1 MAGQHWL
8 KSFLERHPE
17 LSVRQAEGLSIARA
31 QGLNRD
37 EVNKMFELLLKVLTE
52 NDLIDKPDRIYN
64 TDETGVQMNNNPGKV
79 IATKGAKVVNSITS
93 SEKGE
98 TMSII
103 ACCNAVGHYVPPVV
117 IIKGVNKRP
126 EFQEG
131 LPPGANVY
139 MNKKSAY
146 VNSELFQKWLKE
158 QFVPI
163 KPQGK
168 VLLILDGH
176 SSHTTAIDLLELA
189 QENDI
194 ILFCLPSHT
203 TQALQPLDR
212 SFFKPFKTYFAS
224 ETKNWMFSHKERKI
238 NRYIAG
244 KLIGNAWTRAA
255 TSSNAV
261 NGFRA
266 CGIFP
271 YNPSAIP
278 DSYFAISDNSFQN
291 LDEGNLAQDQ
301 PVARELDANAD
312 VTSYY
317 VEPQPGPTSST
328 VNSEREPDFG
338 FLLYEDLAADAII
351 IPMEGNASPSILSP
365 NHNVETV
372 EVITPGEYYLKECS
386 PVPKIQN
393 LDEGNLAQDQPVA
406 KELDAN
412 ADVNSYYVE
421 PQPGPSSS
429 TINREPETVEVIT
442 PSKYLNECSPIPKI
456 PVPLY
461 KRGKQGAAVL
471 NSEEHIN
478 SKKAKLKGKAKKQTP
493 DKPRKNNQ
501 KSVPK
506 KKRPRFSSESEQ
518 EFDESDSDQTE
529 SDKENTQCRE
539 CFDDY
544 ASTKSTA
551 DWIQCLMCKLWLHED
566 CTLYGDYCNR
576 CGHKKKKLAALKANL
591 AKVNSKNK

>member
-1 MAGQHWL
+1 MPRKYKKKIGAPVRAAWSEEALCKAFGEMDKGQVGVNEISRRYGNPSRTLRRRYAKKSCEKLTLGKHPTLDFDNEKRLVAHIQKLAKAGFPTTRQDVRRLAFEFAEKLGLENSFNKETRMAGQHWL
-8 KSFLERHPE
+8 KSFFERHLE
-17 LSVRQAEGLSIARA
+17 LSIRQAE
-31 QGLNRD
+31 
-37 EVNKMFELLLKVLTE
+37 
-52 NDLIDKPDRIYN
+52 
-64 TDETGVQMNNNPGKV
+64 
-79 IATKGAKVVNSITS
+79 
-93 SEKGE
+93 
-98 TMSII
+98 
-103 ACCNAVGHYVPPVV
+103 
-117 IIKGVNKRP
+117 
-126 EFQEG
+126 
-131 LPPGANVY
+131 
-139 MNKKSAY
+139 
-146 VNSELFQKWLKE
+146 
-158 QFVPI
+158 
-163 KPQGK
+163 
-168 VLLILDGH
+168 
-176 SSHTTAIDLLELA
+176 
-189 QENDI
+189 
-194 ILFCLPSHT
+194 
-203 TQALQPLDR
+203 
-212 SFFKPFKTYFAS
+212 
-224 ETKNWMFSHKERKI
+224 ETKNWMLSHKDRKI

-244 KLIGNAWTRAA
+244 KLIGNAWARAA

-291 LDEGNLAQDQ
+291 LDEENLAQDQ

-317 VEPQPGPTSST
+317 VEPQPGPSSST

-351 IPMEGNASPSILSP
+351 IPLEGNVSPSILSQ

-386 PVPKIQN
+386 PVVKIQN

-461 KRGKQGAAVL
+461 KRGKQGA
-471 NSEEHIN
+471 
-478 SKKAKLKGKAKKQTP
+478 P
-493 DKPRKNNQ
+493 
-501 KSVPK
+501 
-506 KKRPRFSSESEQ
+506 F
-518 EFDESDSDQTE
+518 
-529 SDKENTQCRE
+529 
-539 CFDDY
+539 
-544 ASTKSTA
+544 
-551 DWIQCLMCKLWLHED
+551 
-566 CTLYGDYCNR
+566 
-576 CGHKKKKLAALKANL
+576 
-591 AKVNSKNK
+591 

>member
-1 MAGQHWL
+1 MARTFVFEDKMPRKYKRKIGAPVRAAWSEEALCKAFREMDKGQIGVNEISRRYGIPSRTLRRRYAKKNSEKLTLGKHPTLDFDNEKRLVAHIQKLEKAGFPTTRQDVRRLAFEFAEKLGLENSFNKETRMAGQHWL

-17 LSVRQAEGLSIARA
+17 LSIRQAEGLSIARA

-103 ACCNAVGHYVPPVV
+103 ACCNAVGNYVPPVV

-176 SSHTTAIDLLELA
+176 SSHTTAIDLLELS

-224 ETKNWMFSHKERKI
+224 ETKNWMLSHKDRKI

-244 KLIGNAWTRAA
+244 KLIGNAWARAA

-312 VTSYY
+312 VNSYY
-317 VEPQPGPTSST
+317 VEPQPGPSSST
-328 VNSEREPDFG
+328 INREREPDFG

-351 IPMEGNASPSILSP
+351 IPLEGNVSPSILSQ

-372 EVITPGEYYLKECS
+372 EVITP
-386 PVPKIQN
+386 
-393 LDEGNLAQDQPVA
+393 
-406 KELDAN
+406 
-412 ADVNSYYVE
+412 
-421 PQPGPSSS
+421 
-429 TINREPETVEVIT
+429 
-442 PSKYLNECSPIPKI
+442 
-456 PVPLY
+456 
-461 KRGKQGAAVL
+461 
-471 NSEEHIN
+471 
-478 SKKAKLKGKAKKQTP
+478 
-493 DKPRKNNQ
+493 
-501 KSVPK
+501 
-506 KKRPRFSSESEQ
+506 
-518 EFDESDSDQTE
+518 
-529 SDKENTQCRE
+529 
-539 CFDDY
+539 
-544 ASTKSTA
+544 
-551 DWIQCLMCKLWLHED
+551 
-566 CTLYGDYCNR
+566 
-576 CGHKKKKLAALKANL
+576 
-591 AKVNSKNK
+591 

>member
-1 MAGQHWL
+1 MPRKYRRKIGTPVRAAWSEEALCKAFGEMDKGQVGVNEISRRYGIPSRTLRRRYAKKSCEKLTLGKHPTLDFDNEKRLVAHIQKLAKAGFPTTRQDVRRLAFEFAEKLGLENSFNKETRMAGQHWL

-17 LSVRQAEGLSIARA
+17 LSSRQAE
-31 QGLNRD
+31 
-37 EVNKMFELLLKVLTE
+37 
-52 NDLIDKPDRIYN
+52 
-64 TDETGVQMNNNPGKV
+64 
-79 IATKGAKVVNSITS
+79 
-93 SEKGE
+93 
-98 TMSII
+98 
-103 ACCNAVGHYVPPVV
+103 
-117 IIKGVNKRP
+117 
-126 EFQEG
+126 
-131 LPPGANVY
+131 
-139 MNKKSAY
+139 
-146 VNSELFQKWLKE
+146 
-158 QFVPI
+158 
-163 KPQGK
+163 
-168 VLLILDGH
+168 
-176 SSHTTAIDLLELA
+176 
-189 QENDI
+189 
-194 ILFCLPSHT
+194 
-203 TQALQPLDR
+203 
-212 SFFKPFKTYFAS
+212 
-224 ETKNWMFSHKERKI
+224 ETKNWMLSHKDRKI
-238 NRYIAG
+238 NRYVAG
-244 KLIGNAWTRAA
+244 KLIGNAWARAA

-291 LDEGNLAQDQ
+291 LDEENLAQGQ

-317 VEPQPGPTSST
+317 VEPQPGPSSST

-338 FLLYEDLAADAII
+338 FLLYEDLAADAFI
-351 IPMEGNASPSILSP
+351 IPLEGNVSPSILSQ
-365 NHNVETV
+365 NHIVETV
-372 EVITPGEYYLKECS
+372 EVITP
-386 PVPKIQN
+386 
-393 LDEGNLAQDQPVA
+393 
-406 KELDAN
+406 
-412 ADVNSYYVE
+412 
-421 PQPGPSSS
+421 
-429 TINREPETVEVIT
+429 EVIT

-461 KRGKQGAAVL
+461 KRGKQGAAFL

-478 SKKAKLKGKAKKQTP
+478 SKKAKLKGKAKKHTP

-518 EFDESDSDQTE
+518 EFDESDSDQTK
-529 SDKENTQCRE
+529 SDKVNTQCRE

-566 CTLYGDYCNR
+566 CTVYGGYCNR
-576 CGHKKKKLAALKANL
+576 CGHKKKLAALKANL

>member
-1 MAGQHWL
+1 MPLNLLNKLKIYQTPGNDEHEEPETTGMKRERCEDCAGPGNKH
-8 KSFLERHPE
+8 KMPRKYKRKIGAP
-17 LSVRQAEGLSIARA
+17 VRAAWSEEALGKAF
-31 QGLNRD
+31 G
-37 EVNKMFELLLKVLTE
+37 EM
-52 NDLIDKPDRIYN
+52 DK
-64 TDETGVQMNNNPGKV
+64 GQV
-79 IATKGAKVVNSITS
+79 
-93 SEKGE
+93 
-98 TMSII
+98 
-103 ACCNAVGHYVPPVV
+103 
-117 IIKGVNKRP
+117 GVNEISRRYGIP
-126 EFQEG
+126 SRTSRRRY
-131 LPPGANVY
+131 A
-139 MNKKSAY
+139 KKSC
-146 VNSELFQKWLKE
+146 E
-158 QFVPI
+158 
-163 KPQGK
+163 
-168 VLLILDGH
+168 
-176 SSHTTAIDLLELA
+176 
-189 QENDI
+189 
-194 ILFCLPSHT
+194 
-203 TQALQPLDR
+203 
-212 SFFKPFKTYFAS
+212 
-224 ETKNWMFSHKERKI
+224 
-238 NRYIAG
+238 
-244 KLIGNAWTRAA
+244 KLTLGNAWARAA

-291 LDEGNLAQDQ
+291 LDEENLAQDQ

-317 VEPQPGPTSST
+317 VEPQPGPSSST

-351 IPMEGNASPSILSP
+351 IPLEGNVSPSILSQ

-386 PVPKIQN
+386 QVVQN
-393 LDEGNLAQDQPVA
+393 LDEVNLAQDQPVA

-442 PSKYLNECSPIPKI
+442 PSK
-456 PVPLY
+456 
-461 KRGKQGAAVL
+461 
-471 NSEEHIN
+471 
-478 SKKAKLKGKAKKQTP
+478 AKKHTP

-518 EFDESDSDQTE
+518 EFDESDSDQTK
-529 SDKENTQCRE
+529 SDKVNTQCRE

-576 CGHKKKKLAALKANL
+576 CAQEEACS
-591 AKVNSKNK
+591 SKS

>member
-17 LSVRQAEGLSIARA
+17 LSIRQAEGLSIARA

-103 ACCNAVGHYVPPVV
+103 ACCNAVGNYVPPVV

-224 ETKNWMFSHKERKI
+224 ETKNWMLSHKDRKI

-244 KLIGNAWTRAA
+244 KLIGNAWARAA

-291 LDEGNLAQDQ
+291 VDEGNLAQDQ

-312 VTSYY
+312 VNSYY
-317 VEPQPGPTSST
+317 VETQPGPSSST
-328 VNSEREPDFG
+328 INREREPDFG

-351 IPMEGNASPSILSP
+351 IPLEGNVSPSILSQ
-365 NHNVETV
+365 NHNV
-372 EVITPGEYYLKECS
+372 G
-386 PVPKIQN
+386 
-393 LDEGNLAQDQPVA
+393 
-406 KELDAN
+406 
-412 ADVNSYYVE
+412 
-421 PQPGPSSS
+421 
-429 TINREPETVEVIT
+429 TVEVIT

-576 CGHKKKKLAALKANL
+576 CGHKKKLAALKANL
-591 AKVNSKNK
+591 AKVN

>member
-1 MAGQHWL
+1 MPRKYKRKIGAPVHAAWSEEALCKAFGEMDKGQ
-8 KSFLERHPE
+8 
-17 LSVRQAEGLSIARA
+17 V
-31 QGLNRD
+31 
-37 EVNKMFELLLKVLTE
+37 
-52 NDLIDKPDRIYN
+52 
-64 TDETGVQMNNNPGKV
+64 
-79 IATKGAKVVNSITS
+79 
-93 SEKGE
+93 
-98 TMSII
+98 
-103 ACCNAVGHYVPPVV
+103 
-117 IIKGVNKRP
+117 GVNEISRRYGIP
-126 EFQEG
+126 SRT
-131 LPPGANVY
+131 LRRRYA
-139 MNKKSAY
+139 KKSCE
-146 VNSELFQKWLKE
+146 NL
-158 QFVPI
+158 
-163 KPQGK
+163 
-168 VLLILDGH
+168 
-176 SSHTTAIDLLELA
+176 TLE
-189 QENDI
+189 
-194 ILFCLPSHT
+194 T
-203 TQALQPLDR
+203 R
-212 SFFKPFKTYFAS
+212 
-224 ETKNWMFSHKERKI
+224 NWMLSHKDRKI

-244 KLIGNAWTRAA
+244 KLIGNAWARAA
-255 TSSNAV
+255 TSSDAV

-291 LDEGNLAQDQ
+291 LDEENLAQDQ

-312 VTSYY
+312 VASYY
-317 VEPQPGPTSST
+317 VEPQPGPSSST

-351 IPMEGNASPSILSP
+351 IPLAGNVS
-365 NHNVETV
+365 
-372 EVITPGEYYLKECS
+372 EYYLKECS
-386 PVPKIQN
+386 PVVKIQN

-429 TINREPETVEVIT
+429 TINKEPETVEVIT
-442 PSKYLNECSPIPKI
+442 PSKYLKECSPIPKI

-478 SKKAKLKGKAKKQTP
+478 SKKAKLK
-493 DKPRKNNQ
+493 
-501 KSVPK
+501 VPK

-518 EFDESDSDQTE
+518 EFDESDSDRTK
-529 SDKENTQCRE
+529 SDKVNTQCRE

-576 CGHKKKKLAALKANL
+576 CGYKKKLAALEANL
-591 AKVNSKNK
+591 VKVNSKNK

>member
-1 MAGQHWL
+1 MLKSCEKLTLGKHPTLNFDKEKRLVAHIQKLAKAGFPTTRQDVRRLAFEFAEKLGLENSLNKETRMAGQHWL

-17 LSVRQAEGLSIARA
+17 LSIRQAEG
-31 QGLNRD
+31 
-37 EVNKMFELLLKVLTE
+37 
-52 NDLIDKPDRIYN
+52 
-64 TDETGVQMNNNPGKV
+64 
-79 IATKGAKVVNSITS
+79 
-93 SEKGE
+93 
-98 TMSII
+98 
-103 ACCNAVGHYVPPVV
+103 
-117 IIKGVNKRP
+117 
-126 EFQEG
+126 
-131 LPPGANVY
+131 
-139 MNKKSAY
+139 
-146 VNSELFQKWLKE
+146 
-158 QFVPI
+158 
-163 KPQGK
+163 
-168 VLLILDGH
+168 
-176 SSHTTAIDLLELA
+176 
-189 QENDI
+189 
-194 ILFCLPSHT
+194 
-203 TQALQPLDR
+203 
-212 SFFKPFKTYFAS
+212 
-224 ETKNWMFSHKERKI
+224 
-238 NRYIAG
+238 
-244 KLIGNAWTRAA
+244 NAWARAA

-291 LDEGNLAQDQ
+291 LDEENLAQDQ

-317 VEPQPGPTSST
+317 VEPQPGPSSST
-328 VNSEREPDFG
+328 VNSEREPDFV

-351 IPMEGNASPSILSP
+351 IPLEGNVSPSILSQ

-386 PVPKIQN
+386 PVVKIEN

-461 KRGKQGAAVL
+461 KRGKRGAAVL

-478 SKKAKLKGKAKKQTP
+478 SKKAKLKSKAKKHTP

-501 KSVPK
+501 KSVLK

-518 EFDESDSDQTE
+518 EFDESDSDQTK
-529 SDKENTQCRE
+529 SDKVNTQCRE

-551 DWIQCLMCKLWLHED
+551 DWIHCLMCKLWLHEY
-566 CTLYGDYCNR
+566 CTLYGGYCNR
-576 CGHKKKKLAALKANL
+576 CGHKKKLAALKANL

>member
-1 MAGQHWL
+1 MPRKYKRKIGAPVRAAWSEEALCKAFGEMDKGQVGVNEISRRYGIPSRTLRRRYAKKRCEKLTLGKHPTLDFDNEKRLVAHIQKLAKAGFPTTRQDVRRLAFEFAEKLGLENSFNKETRMAGQHWL
-8 KSFLERHPE
+8 KSF
-17 LSVRQAEGLSIARA
+17 QKAE
-31 QGLNRD
+31 
-37 EVNKMFELLLKVLTE
+37 
-52 NDLIDKPDRIYN
+52 
-64 TDETGVQMNNNPGKV
+64 
-79 IATKGAKVVNSITS
+79 
-93 SEKGE
+93 
-98 TMSII
+98 
-103 ACCNAVGHYVPPVV
+103 
-117 IIKGVNKRP
+117 
-126 EFQEG
+126 
-131 LPPGANVY
+131 
-139 MNKKSAY
+139 
-146 VNSELFQKWLKE
+146 
-158 QFVPI
+158 
-163 KPQGK
+163 
-168 VLLILDGH
+168 
-176 SSHTTAIDLLELA
+176 
-189 QENDI
+189 
-194 ILFCLPSHT
+194 
-203 TQALQPLDR
+203 
-212 SFFKPFKTYFAS
+212 
-224 ETKNWMFSHKERKI
+224 ETKNWMLSYKDRKI

-244 KLIGNAWTRAA
+244 KLIGNAWARAA

-291 LDEGNLAQDQ
+291 LDEENLAQDQ

-317 VEPQPGPTSST
+317 VESQPGTSSST
-328 VNSEREPDFG
+328 EREPDFG
-338 FLLYEDLAADAII
+338 FLLYKDLAADVII
-351 IPMEGNASPSILSP
+351 IPSEGNMK
-365 NHNVETV
+365 ETL
-372 EVITPGEYYLKECS
+372 LK
-386 PVPKIQN
+386 
-393 LDEGNLAQDQPVA
+393 A

-442 PSKYLNECSPIPKI
+442 PSKYLNKCSPIPKI

-478 SKKAKLKGKAKKQTP
+478 SKKAKLKGKAKKHTP

-518 EFDESDSDQTE
+518 VFDESDSDQTK
-529 SDKENTQCRE
+529 SDKVNTQCRE

-551 DWIQCLMCKLWLHED
+551 DWIQCLMCKLW
-566 CTLYGDYCNR
+566 
-576 CGHKKKKLAALKANL
+576 
-591 AKVNSKNK
+591 